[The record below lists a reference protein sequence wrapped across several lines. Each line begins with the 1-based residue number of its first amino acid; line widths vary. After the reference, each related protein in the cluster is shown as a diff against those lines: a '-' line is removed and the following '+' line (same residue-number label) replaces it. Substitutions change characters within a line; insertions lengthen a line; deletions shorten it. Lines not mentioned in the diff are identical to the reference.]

1 MLLRRL
7 AVVSALVGVT
17 FAAVPAR
24 SSRRPRYGGTLR
36 VEIGAAVASLD
47 PDVEAATAEEAA
59 VKWQI
64 DSLIFDHWDADG
76 EFAGAA
82 GSGPFRVKAFEA
94 GKRAELAANEE
105 FREGRPFVD
114 SIEISMGR
122 AAHERLVDLELSKA
136 DLTEIAP
143 QDARRAAEQ
152 GVRVS
157 ASQPD
162 ELLALVFV
170 GGNAAATSSARTTNQ
185 AARQA
190 AGQALSLAIDRV
202 AIVNFILQKTGEAAG
217 GLLPQWSSGT
227 AFLFPAAPPSAP
239 DLAHAKEQWKQIAPS
254 GALVLGYDSADP
266 LEQSVAERIVVNA
279 KEAGMALRAQAMPG
293 ASAGADKSRGAGSQA
308 GHVDM
313 QLVRW
318 RMTSPLPSVALK
330 DFLARIYSG
339 PLAGVE
345 AGAFPEAAS
354 PEDIY
359 KQQRAVLS
367 TYRVVPLV
375 WLPQVYGLSARVRDW
390 KAPGPGENWPL
401 ADVWLD
407 TETPTPTGVQ

>member
-94 GKRAELAANEE
+94 GQRAELAANEE

-279 KEAGMALRAQAMPG
+279 KEAGMSVRAQPIPG
-293 ASAGADKSRGAGSQA
+293 AGAQKSRGAAGQA
-308 GHVDM
+308 PHVDM
-313 QLVRW
+313 ELVRW
-318 RMTSPLPSVALK
+318 RITSPLPGVTLK
-330 DFLARIYSG
+330 DFLTRIYSEF
-339 PLAGVE
+339 LASFG
-345 AGAFPEAAS
+345 AAAFPEIAS

-359 KQQRAVLS
+359 KQQRVVLS

>member
-1 MLLRRL
+1 MKLRLSLFL
-7 AVVSALVGVT
+7 AAISVAL
-17 FAAVPAR
+17 AAAPAWTA
-24 SSRRPRYGGTLR
+24 RRPRYGEILR

-47 PDVEAATAEEAA
+47 PDVAAATAEEAA
-59 VKWQI
+59 AKWQI
-64 DSLIFDHWDADG
+64 DSLIFDHRDADG

-82 GSGPFRVKAFEA
+82 GSGPFRVTTFEA
-94 GKRAELAANEE
+94 GKRAVLAANED

-114 SIEISMGR
+114 SIEISMRR
-122 AAHERLVDLELSKA
+122 AAHERLVDLELSKV

-143 QDARRAAEQ
+143 QDERRAAEQ